1 MQEMI
6 NDNQKSGSTAS
17 CRALVLVN
25 TTITHG
31 DYKPVKQMIGPN
43 SEMPWG
49 NRIAFMPVSMPKLTE
64 ISNLLDFVF
73 KAQKHIKRKMASRY
87 MHNRLKKSSLMISN
101 MIGPTEKTTLA
112 GHPIKGVYFMVLGIP
127 QDLIITIV
135 SYVGDLRI
143 SFGTKKGFIDP
154 QKFKSCLKNAFEMIL
169 DKIPMQKN

>member
-1 MQEMI
+1 MGRHNIFIVDVANNINHIYSILKVILLEM
-6 NDNQKSGSTAS
+6 
-17 CRALVLVN
+17 VLMLQV
-25 TTITHG
+25 
-31 DYKPVKQMIGPN
+31 
-43 SEMPWG
+43 
-49 NRIAFMPVSMPKLTE
+49 
-64 ISNLLDFVF
+64 
-73 KAQKHIKRKMASRY
+73 ASRY

-101 MIGPTEKTTLA
+101 MIGPTEKTALA